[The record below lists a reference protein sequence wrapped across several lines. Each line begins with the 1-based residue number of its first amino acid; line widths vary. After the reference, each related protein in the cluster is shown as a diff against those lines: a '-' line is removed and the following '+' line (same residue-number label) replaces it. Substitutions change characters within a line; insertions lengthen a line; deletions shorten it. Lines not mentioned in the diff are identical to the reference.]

1 MQTAQ
6 ALLLA
11 ERAAEI
17 RLRAVD
23 AIYHAKSGHPGG
35 SLSIADLLAFLYFQ
49 ELRVNPADPHWP
61 ARDRFVLSKGHC
73 CPALYAA
80 LAIRGFFPVEDLNT
94 LRKLGSYLSGHP
106 DMKNVPG
113 VDMSTGSL
121 GQGISAA
128 AGMALVGK
136 REGAPYRVYAV
147 LGDGELQEGQVWEAA
162 MFAGH
167 YRLGNLVAFVDFNGL
182 QIDGD
187 VRQVM
192 DPTPID
198 RKFEAFGWYA
208 QVIDGHSFEQID
220 SAVESA
226 KRNGEQTGKPSVI
239 VCQTVKGKGV
249 SFMEDQAG
257 WHGKAPKEPEYE
269 VAMRELT
276 ETLAV
281 CREASKGGVCNG

>member
-80 LAIRGFFPVEDLNT
+80 LAMRGFFPVEDLNT

-167 YRLGNLVAFVDFNGL
+167 YRLGNLIAFVDFNRL

-208 QVIDGHSFEQID
+208 QVVDGHSFEQIE
-220 SAVESA
+220 SAVEAA
-226 KRNGEQTGKPSVI
+226 KQNGEQTGKPSVI

-257 WHGKAPKEPEYE
+257 WHGKAPKEQEYE

-276 ETLAV
+276 EALED
-281 CREASKGGVCNG
+281 CRKATKGGVCNG